1 MNIKNVHILED
12 RAILYINGEDSKN
25 FLQNLISNDINKV
38 SDTNSC
44 FASLLTAQ
52 GKFLYEFMII
62 NHKSGFLIDC
72 EKSQADGLFKQLTL
86 YKLRSKVE
94 ILNLSNEFVVA
105 AFSYEK
111 FLTFDEAKDQS
122 GYTLKYR
129 EDPIFLDPRNKHLG
143 ARLII
148 NLEKLYLSLKK
159 LDLHDANLKEY
170 YSLSHRLGIVPKDL
184 NKLKDKLFGIECN
197 FEELNGIDF
206 KKGCY
211 VGQENTARIKLKNKL
226 SKRLFPI
233 NLILKC
239 LWKTHKMGHTPLI
252 YLHPYE
258 ITLNKNFWIK
268 WNELSFLPLYK
279 RLYWWLR
286 QNQWA
291 RFGHHQIENKLDKIC
306 SHFEH
311 RGPMRDLLLNS
322 N

>member
-1 MNIKNVHILED
+1 MNIKNVYILDD
-12 RAILYINGEDSKN
+12 RAILYINGEDAKE

-38 SDTNSC
+38 SDVNSC
-44 FASLLTAQ
+44 FSSLLTPQ
-52 GKFLYEFMII
+52 GKFLYEFII
-62 NHKSGFLIDC
+62 VKHKSGYLLDC
-72 EKSQADGLFKQLTL
+72 EKPQAEELFKQLSL

-105 AFSYEK
+105 AFSHEK
-111 FLTFDEAKDQS
+111 FLTFDKAKDQP
-122 GYTLKYR
+122 GYTIKYR
-129 EDPIFLDPRNKHLG
+129 EDPIFLDPRIKELG

-170 YSLSHRLGIVPKDL
+170 YSLSHSLGIVPKDL

-233 NLILKC
+233 NLINGKLHEGESIYNNEIEIGKV
-239 LWKTHKMGHTPLI
+239 LIDSDYPFALIKYLNENFDEKANFKTKEASI
-252 YLHPYE
+252 N
-258 ITLNKNFWIK
+258 INKPDWIK
-268 WNELSFLPLYK
+268 N
-279 RLYWWLR
+279 
-286 QNQWA
+286 
-291 RFGHHQIENKLDKIC
+291 
-306 SHFEH
+306 
-311 RGPMRDLLLNS
+311 
-322 N
+322 